1 LHTFPAE
8 SRDIFD
14 EPFRRVELPIEI
26 TYSKIV
32 QHSAPEKPKTSGE
45 SLKLALSRTDL
56 SYRLRRNRENLTTNG
71 GKKQIDSTNKA
82 KLDIQTH
89 FLSNRTSVKP

>member
-1 LHTFPAE
+1 MHTFPAE

-45 SLKLALSRTDL
+45 SLKLALSRTEFIL
-56 SYRLRRNRENLTTNG
+56 SPTTQPRKSDDRWWEEAN
-71 GKKQIDSTNKA
+71 
-82 KLDIQTH
+82 
-89 FLSNRTSVKP
+89 